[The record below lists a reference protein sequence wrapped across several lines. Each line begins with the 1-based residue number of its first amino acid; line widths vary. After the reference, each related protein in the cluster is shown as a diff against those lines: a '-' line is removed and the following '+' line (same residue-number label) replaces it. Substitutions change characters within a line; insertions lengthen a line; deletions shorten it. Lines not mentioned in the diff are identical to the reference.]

1 MSPPDT
7 SNSTGEG
14 EGGET
19 NPWNLSNESVG
30 LYPPG
35 FHTDITKHLGVQITL
50 ITAYSLIILLGL
62 LGNSLVIYM
71 IVRYRNMRTVTNF
84 FIANLALADLLVDT
98 LCLPFTLVYTLLDEW
113 KFGAVLCHM
122 VPFAQALSVHVSI
135 LTLTVIALERYRCIV
150 FHLGRRLTW
159 HSSFII
165 MAVTWTMSAVLA
177 APLAIFRE
185 YRHEEIPSI
194 NLRIAVCSERWPHG
208 TSRDGVIYSL
218 SMLLLQYIIPL
229 AIISYAYICI
239 WVKLKNHISPSSRN
253 DSINRRKKT
262 TKMLALVVVVF
273 AICWL
278 PFHVIQLASD
288 LDLALR
294 LKEYKLIYTVF
305 HIVAM
310 CSTFTNPLLYG
321 WMNKNYRNGFLMVF
335 RCEDKPDSFHAEGSF
350 RTRSIRGLT
359 LNGRNGGHPPTAVW
373 DERNFLKK
381 PVEYNWTKGRTSG
394 LWCLWFKS
402 SLVTW
407 MVWVSMSLERAQS
420 LACKSLYVRL
430 FPLWTVLVNMH
441 LSDLFK
447 YVLMMFTEVLINCA
461 TYNVFPVNAEPLL
474 VSYVQINCAYIWGC

>member
-7 SNSTGEG
+7 SNSSGDG
-14 EGGET
+14 DASET
-19 NPWNLSNESVG
+19 ETSALLNDSLGSHNH
-30 LYPPG
+30 G

-62 LGNSLVIYM
+62 LGNALVIYM
-71 IVRYRNMRTVTNF
+71 IIRYRNMRTVTNF

-159 HSSFII
+159 SSSFLI
-165 MAVTWTMSAVLA
+165 MALTWTVSAILA

-185 YRHEEIPSI
+185 YRNEEIPSI
-194 NLRIAVCSERWPHG
+194 DLHIAVCSEKWPRG

-253 DSINRRKKT
+253 DSIARRKKT

-278 PFHVIQLASD
+278 PFHVFQLASD
-288 LDLALR
+288 LDLVLR
-294 LKEYKLIYTVF
+294 FQEFKLIYTLF

-310 CSTFTNPLLYG
+310 CSTFANPLLYG

-335 RCEDKPDSFHAEGSF
+335 RCEDKPDSFHTEGSF
-350 RTRSIRGLT
+350 RTRSTRALT
-359 LNGRNGGHPPTAVW
+359 LNGRNGGHPPTAV
-373 DERNFLKK
+373 
-381 PVEYNWTKGRTSG
+381 
-394 LWCLWFKS
+394 
-402 SLVTW
+402 
-407 MVWVSMSLERAQS
+407 
-420 LACKSLYVRL
+420 
-430 FPLWTVLVNMH
+430 
-441 LSDLFK
+441 
-447 YVLMMFTEVLINCA
+447 
-461 TYNVFPVNAEPLL
+461 
-474 VSYVQINCAYIWGC
+474 